1 MQAPLIQ
8 VDAFTQELFSGN
20 PAAVCPLLEWP
31 TDSLM
36 QAIAAENN
44 LSETAFIVPVPDRYR
59 LRWFTPKLEVALC
72 GHATLAAAHVVMRHL
87 RPDLT
92 EVTFDTRSG
101 PLSVVKQGE
110 RLTMDFP
117 RVVGSEAPPDP
128 ALLEALRGPRPLQ
141 SFLIERPPV
150 PNYWMLVYETV
161 GEVALLEPDFG
172 RLGSN
177 VIVTADG
184 RELDPD
190 FDFVSR
196 YFAPASGIHEDP
208 VTGSAH
214 CSLAPYW
221 SERLGK
227 SELVGRQISKRG
239 GTVYCKDTGD
249 RVLIGGYCVEYLVGS
264 IQLPKVD
271 RN

>member
-31 TDSLM
+31 KDSLM

-59 LRWFTPKLEVALC
+59 LRWFTPKIEVDLC
-72 GHATLAAAHVVMRHL
+72 GHATLAAAHVVTRHL
-87 RPDLT
+87 RPELG

-101 PLSVVKQGE
+101 PLTVKKEGE
-110 RLTMDFP
+110 RFTMDFP
-117 RVVGSEAPPDP
+117 RVVGSEAPPDAAVLA
-128 ALLEALRGPRPLQ
+128 ALGGPHPVQAFR
-141 SFLIERPPV
+141 IERRPTSS
-150 PNYWMLVYETV
+150 YLMLVYETA

-172 RLGSN
+172 RLDVN
-177 VIVTADG
+177 VIATADARG
-184 RELDPD
+184 YDRE

-196 YFAPASGIHEDP
+196 FFAPASGIPEDP

-221 SERLGK
+221 AERLGK
-227 SELVGRQISKRG
+227 SELVARQISARG
-239 GTVYCKDTGD
+239 GTVYCTDTGE
-249 RVLIGGYCVEYLVGS
+249 RVLLGGYCAEYLVGS
-264 IQLPKVD
+264 IQLPD
-271 RN
+271 RSVS

>member
-1 MQAPLIQ
+1 MQVPLIQ

-31 TDSLM
+31 KDSLM

-72 GHATLAAAHVVMRHL
+72 GHATLAAAHVVTRHL
-87 RPDLT
+87 RPDLDQ
-92 EVTFDTRSG
+92 VTFDTRSG
-101 PLSVVKQGE
+101 PLTVVKDGE
-110 RLTMDFP
+110 RFTMDFP
-117 RVVGSEAPPDP
+117 RVVGSEAPLDP
-128 ALLEALRGPRPLQ
+128 AVLEALGGARPAQ
-141 SFLIERPPV
+141 CFRIERPPA
-150 PNYWMLVYETV
+150 PSYLMLIYETA
-161 GEVALLEPDFG
+161 GEVALLEPDFT
-172 RLGSN
+172 RLATN
-177 VIVTADG
+177 VIVSADARDYG
-184 RELDPD
+184 PE

-196 YFAPASGIHEDP
+196 YFAPASGVHEDP

-221 SERLGK
+221 AQRLGK
-227 SELVGRQISKRG
+227 VELVGRQISQRG

-249 RVLIGGYCVEYLVGS
+249 RVLLGGYCVEYLVGS
-264 IQLPKVD
+264 IQLPA
-271 RN
+271 R